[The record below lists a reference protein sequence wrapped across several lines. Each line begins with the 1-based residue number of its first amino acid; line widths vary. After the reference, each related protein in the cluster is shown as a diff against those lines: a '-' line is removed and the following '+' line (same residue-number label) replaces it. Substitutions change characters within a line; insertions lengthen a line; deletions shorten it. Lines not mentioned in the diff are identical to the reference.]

1 MKSYRKTF
9 GIIII
14 GNEILSGK
22 TIDTNSNLVC
32 RKLTSLGLSCKQ
44 VVVIPDDENIIIEKV
59 NHFREEFD
67 FVFTTGGIG
76 PTHDDITANSVSKA
90 FSVPLI
96 LNKVAKKRLE
106 KHYSDE
112 PLTQA
117 RLKMA
122 YLPTSANLIDN
133 PVSIAP
139 GFFLENV
146 YVLPGVPKILEAMLD
161 QLTKKFSKNKKFEN
175 KTITTILSEGIIGD
189 YIANIQKKYSSIEI
203 GSYPYFKKNS
213 FGVSLVVTGDD
224 KKSVDEVVNIIFAY
238 LKKKKVNLDYFN
250 FSLSLFFA

>member
-1 MKSYRKTF
+1 MKSNRKTF

-32 RKLTSLGLSCKQ
+32 CKFTSLGLSCKE
-44 VVVIPDDENIIIEKV
+44 VVVIPDEEEIIIEKV
-59 NHFREEFD
+59 NHFREKFD

-106 KHYSDE
+106 NHYSDE

-122 YLPTSANLIDN
+122 YLPNSANLIDN

-146 YVLPGVPKILEAMLD
+146 YVLPGVPKILGAMLD
-161 QLTKKFSKNKKFEN
+161 QLTKKFSKNKKFEK

-189 YIANIQKKYSSIEI
+189 YIANIQKKYPSIEI
-203 GSYPYFKKNS
+203 GSYPYFKKKS
-213 FGVSLVVTGDD
+213 FGVSLVVTGDT
-224 KKSVDEVVNIIFAY
+224 KKSVDEVVNIIFGY
-238 LKKKKVNLDYFN
+238 LKKKKGKPR
-250 FSLSLFFA
+250 LF